1 MSHVIKRL
9 LLLILFSVPICLVGN
24 NRCLWAI
31 VIVAMWMLTMLL
43 FLIAFKKPSN
53 KYITRFVCDGSF
65 SIHMSLLLLFL
76 SYKLITIDLDDSL
89 LLLSIMLLL
98 FLMVIALFLFITY
111 LNIKKGAFTV
121 QRANRVN
128 MFIPII
134 FGVSGMITAR
144 VILVD
149 QSQDNLIMF
158 VAFVLLLLSL
168 LLSIGSINILR
179 AILFYKYQIY
189 LNK

>member
-1 MSHVIKRL
+1 M
-9 LLLILFSVPICLVGN
+9 
-24 NRCLWAI
+24 
-31 VIVAMWMLTMLL
+31 
-43 FLIAFKKPSN
+43 
-53 KYITRFVCDGSF
+53 
-65 SIHMSLLLLFL
+65 
-76 SYKLITIDLDDSL
+76 
-89 LLLSIMLLL
+89 
-98 FLMVIALFLFITY
+98 
-111 LNIKKGAFTV
+111 

-149 QSQDNLIMF
+149 QSQDNMIMF